1 MRRTWIGAAAA
12 AGLTTVAAS
21 ALAFAQEKQPAQGAQ
36 PPAASQRMENG
47 QQGQMGQAGAEPG
60 GQSAKPAMKGEG
72 TGNATQREQ
81 PQGAEKRANQ
91 AQSNTPNRANEKTE
105 KGAQAQERKGQ
116 PEKGAQ
122 AQKKDAQPTERTG
135 QAPAGGNRAG
145 EARTGQTGETG
156 QQSGQARAMQN
167 RPNEART
174 GAGPTGG
181 NGTQNVQATGSAHIS
196 QDRASQIAQTL
207 TATAMPQNVNV
218 DVSVGGLLPGDVDVR
233 PLPPSVVELVPEFSG
248 YDYFVA
254 PDEIVIVQPTTR
266 RVVEVIR
273 EGEPTQAMAPAG
285 AGGRISLTEPQRRML
300 FDRVHRQHVPE
311 ANVEVELSDG
321 ATVPAEVTL
330 EPVPQE
336 VVTEIPMI
344 ERYRFFL
351 ANDRVVLVDPD
362 TREVIGIVR

>member
-21 ALAFAQEKQPAQGAQ
+21 ALAFAQEKQPAQEAQ

-72 TGNATQREQ
+72 AGNATRREQ

-91 AQSNTPNRANEKTE
+91 AQSNTPNRANEKTETGAQAQERNGQADKGAQAQERNGQAE

-145 EARTGQTGETG
+145 EARTGQSGETG

-181 NGTQNVQATGSAHIS
+181 NGTQNVQATGSAHI
-196 QDRASQIAQTL
+196 
-207 TATAMPQNVNV
+207 
-218 DVSVGGLLPGDVDVR
+218 
-233 PLPPSVVELVPEFSG
+233 
-248 YDYFVA
+248 
-254 PDEIVIVQPTTR
+254 
-266 RVVEVIR
+266 
-273 EGEPTQAMAPAG
+273 
-285 AGGRISLTEPQRRML
+285 
-300 FDRVHRQHVPE
+300 
-311 ANVEVELSDG
+311 
-321 ATVPAEVTL
+321 
-330 EPVPQE
+330 
-336 VVTEIPMI
+336 
-344 ERYRFFL
+344 
-351 ANDRVVLVDPD
+351 
-362 TREVIGIVR
+362 